1 MKWKT
6 QTETSHVIIFFYFCT
21 RFSVLIS
28 MSNSLFNIQYGLSV
42 ITTYDGG
49 RNNRQ
54 KTPVFAVEAP

>member
-1 MKWKT
+1 MKWET
-6 QTETSHVIIFFYFCT
+6 QTETSHIVIFFYFCT

-49 RNNRQ
+49 RDHRQ
-54 KTPVFAVEAP
+54 KTP